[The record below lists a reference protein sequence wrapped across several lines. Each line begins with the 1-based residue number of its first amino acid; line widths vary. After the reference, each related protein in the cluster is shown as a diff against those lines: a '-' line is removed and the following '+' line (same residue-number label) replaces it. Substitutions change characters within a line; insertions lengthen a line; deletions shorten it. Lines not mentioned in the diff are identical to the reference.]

1 MSEYILQVEDLCF
14 RYGRYE
20 ALSHLNFSLKGG
32 HLVGLLGRN
41 GAGKSTLINI
51 LLSILRPTSGRALIA
66 GVPPRERPAPLKRLC
81 VVREKALYPPSIR
94 VGQALAACRDLY
106 PNWDA
111 QYEEKLLTLFELN
124 PRKRARQLS
133 RGMESALGLVIGLC
147 SRAPLTIFD
156 EPSLGLDAVARENFY
171 EQLRLDMA
179 AHPRTVI
186 ISTHLIDEA
195 AALFDEVLIVNR
207 GRLLIH
213 SRVEDLLPTA
223 VTLSGEE
230 SAVRRAAQG
239 HEILHESALNGVCQ
253 ISVRCAPR
261 EQFEGVT
268 AEPLPLQK
276 LFVYLTEGGVAQ

>member
-1 MSEYILQVEDLCF
+1 
-14 RYGRYE
+14 
-20 ALSHLNFSLKGG
+20 
-32 HLVGLLGRN
+32 
-41 GAGKSTLINI
+41 
-51 LLSILRPTSGRALIA
+51 
-66 GVPPRERPAPLKRLC
+66 
-81 VVREKALYPPSIR
+81 
-94 VGQALAACRDLY
+94 
-106 PNWDA
+106 
-111 QYEEKLLTLFELN
+111 
-124 PRKRARQLS
+124 
-133 RGMESALGLVIGLC
+133 
-147 SRAPLTIFD
+147 
-156 EPSLGLDAVARENFY
+156 
-171 EQLRLDMA
+171 MA

-230 SAVRRAAQG
+230 SAVRRAARG
-239 HEILHESALNGVCQ
+239 HEILHESALNGVYQ